1 MKQDFKFNDNACSVN
16 DLNPGCKELWT
27 IGQQEAIRR
36 RSVKTRIAFKSTASY
51 EVVKNFSVRAER
63 IAANYAKIYLEQ
75 ENNGKPNLKGRFY
88 WTGLAAFAS
97 EQVMCALDYAS
108 SSKWR
113 YLPPAVPPFEITKLY
128 LGKGNFWL
136 FQDIFVWHWFYINH
150 PEQFKKCINDRNWE
164 NYTDCFKSAFKELP
178 WLNEALQK
186 INNLKKT
193 DYLEQ
198 GFDFISQVER
208 YPEGELRQRR
218 QLASLMAI
226 ANHEQLMIL
235 QPLIYESKD
244 FKALL
249 NSQALME
256 GHFGVPRRL
265 AAMSTACETNDEEY
279 DSVMTEG
286 KLHDAND
293 RMKFI
298 TDIAKNYHRL
308 MKAKSKY
315 MLENLQTI
323 AGWSDNV

>member
-1 MKQDFKFNDNACSVN
+1 MKQDFKFNDNACSIN

-36 RSVKTRIAFKSTASY
+36 LSIKTRAAFKSTATY
-51 EVVKNFSVRAER
+51 EIVKNFSVRAER
-63 IAANYAKIYLEQ
+63 IAASYAKIYLEQ
-75 ENNGKPNLKGRFY
+75 EYNGKTNLKGRFY

-97 EQVMCALDYAS
+97 KQVMCALDYAS

-113 YLPPAVPPFEITKLY
+113 YLPPAVPPFEITKIY

-150 PEQFKKCINDRNWE
+150 PDQFKKCINDRNWD
-164 NYTDCFKSAFKELP
+164 NYTECFKSAFAELP
-178 WLNEALQK
+178 WLKDALSK
-186 INNLKKT
+186 INNLQKT

-198 GFDFISQVER
+198 GFDLISQTER

-226 ANHEQLMIL
+226 ANHEQLKIL

-265 AAMSTACETNDEEY
+265 AAMSTACETDDEKY

-286 KLHDAND
+286 KLHNAND

-298 TDIAKNYHRL
+298 TDIANNYHKL
-308 MKAKSKY
+308 MKNQSKY
-315 MLENLQTI
+315 MHDNIQAI
-323 AGWSDNV
+323 ATWSDNV